1 MGICV
6 RRKKNKRRREE
17 VSQPQQLFTHTLPSK
32 PKPAFFLARLTYT
45 WSRLPF
51 RSNGNRPASPASI
64 LSYASVAA
72 RRSGKPSMILTIAS
86 IQVCGLTFI
95 TIDLRS
101 DRVLTVGVLRFGRFS
116 FVL

>member
-51 RSNGNRPASPASI
+51 RSNGNRPVSPASI

-72 RRSGKPSMILTIAS
+72 RRFGKPSMILTIAS
-86 IQVCGLTFI
+86 TVCGLPFI
-95 TIDLRS
+95 TIALRS
-101 DRVLTVGVLRFGRFS
+101 DMVLTDGVVLFGRFS
-116 FVL
+116 FV